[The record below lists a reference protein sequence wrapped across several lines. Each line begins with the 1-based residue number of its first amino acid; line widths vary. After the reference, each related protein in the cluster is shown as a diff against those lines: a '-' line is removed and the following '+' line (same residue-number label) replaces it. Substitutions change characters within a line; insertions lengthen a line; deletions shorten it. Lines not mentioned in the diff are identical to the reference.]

1 MPEVAVMTDT
11 VSYIPGEIASKY
23 NILQAPTHILIDGE
37 SYPENEMDLAQFYA
51 RIPKWR
57 QENKLPT
64 TSSPSPDDFVQAYRK
79 LSKNHES
86 ILYVGYS
93 DHLGMAV
100 QSALLAKDL
109 VKDELAKT
117 KIEVLNSKSWG
128 GAQTL
133 ITIEAARVA
142 TSGGGLGE
150 VLEAANDLISRANLL
165 ILSDDLYY
173 LTKGGRIHHKARPW
187 ADSKV
192 SNTAILKLDASTEG
206 KHTPVARC
214 KTKGETLK
222 TLFGLVQSQSGSG
235 RLHIAINHADAPAEA
250 EQLKEKAL
258 SDFQCEEVFISNI
271 GPLVTIH
278 TGLGTR
284 AFSWWADVSI

>member
-23 NILQAPTHILIDGE
+23 NIMQAPAHILMDGE

-79 LSKNHES
+79 LSKECKA
-86 ILYVGYS
+86 IVYIGYS
-93 DHLGMAV
+93 TQLGMAV
-100 QSALLAKDL
+100 QSASLAKDL
-109 VKDELAKT
+109 VKDELAHT
-117 KIEVLNSKSWG
+117 EIEVLDSKTCC

-150 VLEAANDLISRANLL
+150 VLEAANDLISRVNLL

-173 LTKGGRIHHKARPW
+173 LAKGGRIHKARPW
-187 ADSKV
+187 ADSKI
-192 SNTAILKLDASTEG
+192 SNTVILRMNASTG
-206 KHTPVARC
+206 GQNTPAARC

-222 TLFGLVQSQSGSG
+222 TLFDLVQSQSGSG
-235 RLHIAINHADAPAEA
+235 RLHVAINHADAPAEA

-258 SDFQCEEVFISNI
+258 SDFQCEEVFISNL
-271 GPLVTIH
+271 GPLVTTH

-284 AFSWWADVSI
+284 FFGWWADVSI

>member
-1 MPEVAVMTDT
+1 MSEVAVMTDT

-23 NILQAPTHILIDGE
+23 NILQAPAHVLIDGE

-79 LSKNHES
+79 LSKECKA
-86 ILYVGYS
+86 IVYIGYS
-93 DHLGMAV
+93 TKLGMGV

-109 VKDELAKT
+109 VKDELAHT
-117 KIEVLNSKSWG
+117 EIEVLDSKTCC

-142 TSGGGLGE
+142 AAGGGLGE
-150 VLEAANDLISRANLL
+150 VLEAANDLMGRVNLV

-173 LTKGGRIHHKARPW
+173 LAKGGRIHKARPW
-187 ADSKV
+187 ADSKI
-192 SNTAILKLDASTEG
+192 SNTVILRMDASTEG
-206 KHTPVARC
+206 QNTPVARC
-214 KTKGETLK
+214 KTKGETLR
-222 TLFGLVQSQSGSG
+222 TLFGLVQSQSDGG
-235 RLHIAINHADAPAEA
+235 RLHIAINHADALTEA

-258 SDFQCEEVFISNI
+258 SDFQCEEVFISNL
-271 GPLVTIH
+271 GRLVAAH
-278 TGLGTR
+278 TGLGGQHK
-284 AFSWWADVSI
+284 S